1 MDKLRAKSDKE
12 LARIEKELKKIYT
25 DANKE
30 LTEKWKAYMEG
41 AEKRIAP
48 LEKAYEDAK
57 ASGDED
63 LIKSTGY
70 ELGKAKKLETLN
82 NDRYKAMV
90 DQTAAKISDV
100 NKIALD
106 YVNGEMPGMYAMNYN
121 GTIENIKT
129 DLTEVGVGHYSFD
142 LVDEA
147 TVRNLVMSN
156 ASLLPIKDINRAK
169 DIAWNKKAIN
179 SQVMQG
185 ILQGESISR
194 IASRLSNVTDMDSK
208 VAIRNAR
215 TMCTAAENNGR
226 MSGMKEAEEKG
237 IVYEKQW
244 MATHDTRTR
253 DSHGEL
259 DGVSIPLDDEF
270 LPNIQYPGD
279 PAGDP
284 AEVYNCRCSM
294 VRKLIGFRSKDGSI
308 VNVDGLDNYEPTYFA
323 ELQAA
328 AAEKQSEPEKKES
341 EYDWRKDKADFTP
354 ATTIEEAERFTK
366 ANFVDGGFNLTGKD
380 VTFKGLDVD
389 VANEVNATLNDIYD
403 KFNIDKLSSVEAY
416 GKKDKRAY
424 SKNEDAPF
432 FTTNMGNL
440 GINNTVIPSVAKAEK
455 YAEEGKKSFDYVI
468 ANMDVLSGSQLEI
481 AKAYEKAGRSLVD
494 DTINGMV
501 SHEIGHHISYMQDI
515 NRELAEISRNDEWKN
530 YAENLSGYANH
541 TFGEYVAESFSAYYK
556 GETDKLQ
563 PEIITLFEGLRK
575 K

>member
-63 LIKSTGY
+63 LIKSTGF

-208 VAIRNAR
+208 AAIRNAR

-244 MATHDTRTR
+244 MATHDDRTR
-253 DSHGEL
+253 ESHAEL
-259 DGVSIPLDDEF
+259 DGVSVPLDDDF
-270 LPNIQYPGD
+270 SNGLQYPGD

-284 AEVYNCRCSM
+284 EEVYNCRCSM
-294 VRKLIGFRSKDGSI
+294 VRKLIGFRGKDG
-308 VNVDGLDNYEPTYFA
+308 NVVHVDDIDHYEPTYFE
-323 ELQAA
+323 ELQQTA
-328 AAEKQSEPEKKES
+328 AAEKAETPEVKD
-341 EYDWRKDKADFTP
+341 DWRNTRAEFTP
-354 ATTIEEAERFTK
+354 AATIEEAESFAKRE
-366 ANFVDGGFNLTGKD
+366 FVDGGFNLTGKD
-380 VTFKGLDVD
+380 ATYKGLDLD
-389 VANEVNATLNDIYD
+389 VANQINETLNDIYD
-403 KFNIDKLSSVEAY
+403 KFDIDKLSSIEAY

-424 SKNEDAPF
+424 SKNQDAPF

-440 GINNTVIPSVAKAEK
+440 GINNTIIPSIAKAEK

-556 GETDKLQ
+556 GETDNLQ